1 MAADNDIISRLHQAE
16 RVVQEPSP
24 GLVAIREA
32 LVTVLVGEPPREGR
46 LRYAELVHRECQT
59 TWGPVRVI
67 RC

>member
-1 MAADNDIISRLHQAE
+1 
-16 RVVQEPSP
+16 
-24 GLVAIREA
+24 
-32 LVTVLVGEPPREGR
+32 VLVGEPPREGR